1 MRSVNDGFVREP
13 VYVLPSPL
21 TPLELKAP
29 KVASQAPLN
38 AKVFR
43 VFRVWGLRALAVALE
58 VAAAAAVVRSGSE
71 Q

>member
-21 TPLELKAP
+21 PPLELKAQ

-38 AKVFR
+38 AKGFR
-43 VFRVWGLRALAVALE
+43 VSGFGFKGFRVQGQSSSSCR
-58 VAAAAAVVRSGSE
+58 GSCSCSSST
-71 Q
+71 